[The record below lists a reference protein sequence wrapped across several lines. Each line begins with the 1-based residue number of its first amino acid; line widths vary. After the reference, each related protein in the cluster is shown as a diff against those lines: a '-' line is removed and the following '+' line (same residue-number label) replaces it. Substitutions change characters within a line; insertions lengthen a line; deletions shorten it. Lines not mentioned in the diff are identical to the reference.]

1 MRLDAKSLLA
11 RERLDR
17 IIKIK
22 GDNMNAKI
30 TRALM
35 VGLNEDEVRA
45 YAGELARVTA
55 QQAEL
60 EDEKKAVTSGFKNRI
75 DRCVADCRAL
85 AQKVTTRRELR
96 DIDCEWQPS
105 ESGKMLLARLDTGEI
120 IDSRK
125 MTEEEQQ
132 QALPLEGAKKVEGK
146 KK

>member
-1 MRLDAKSLLA
+1 
-11 RERLDR
+11 
-17 IIKIK
+17 
-22 GDNMNAKI
+22 MNAKV
-30 TRALM
+30 TRSLM
-35 VGLNEDEVRA
+35 VGLNEDEIRSCA
-45 YAGELARVTA
+45 SELARVTA
-55 QQAEL
+55 SQAEL

-105 ESGKMLLARLDTGEI
+105 RDGKMILTRTDTGEI

-125 MTEEEQQ
+125 MTEEEHQQ
-132 QALPLEGAKKVEGK
+132 SLPLAGTGK

>member
-1 MRLDAKSLLA
+1 MT
-11 RERLDR
+11 
-17 IIKIK
+17 
-22 GDNMNAKI
+22 AKI
-30 TRALM
+30 TRSLM
-35 VGLNEDEVRA
+35 VGLNEDEIRA

-75 DRCVADCRAL
+75 DRCVADCRTL

-105 ESGKMLLARLDTGEI
+105 KDGKMFLIRLDTAEI
-120 IDSRK
+120 IDTRK
-125 MTEEEQQ
+125 MTEEEHQQ
-132 QALPLEGAKKVEGK
+132 SLPLAGGGK

>member
-1 MRLDAKSLLA
+1 MT
-11 RERLDR
+11 
-17 IIKIK
+17 
-22 GDNMNAKI
+22 AKI
-30 TRALM
+30 TRSLM
-35 VGLNEDEVRA
+35 VGLNEDEIRA

-85 AQKVTTRRELR
+85 AQNVTTRRELR

-105 ESGKMLLARLDTGEI
+105 KDGKMFLIRLDTAEI
-120 IDSRK
+120 IDTRK
-125 MTEEEQQ
+125 MTEEEHQQ
-132 QALPLEGAKKVEGK
+132 SLPIVGGGK

>member
-1 MRLDAKSLLA
+1 M
-11 RERLDR
+11 
-17 IIKIK
+17 
-22 GDNMNAKI
+22 I
-30 TRALM
+30 TKVTRSLM
-35 VGLNEDEVRA
+35 VSLTENEIRSCA
-45 YAGELARVTA
+45 TELARVTA
-55 QQAEL
+55 SQETL